1 MVGTLRSFKI
11 PRAAVAAVRDLAVIA
26 GLAAGLGGCAVAVG
40 AGAAGGVAALQE
52 RGIEGAAKD
61 FKVEA
66 LIMEQW
72 INFDLDLPVKV
83 GVEVYEGRVL
93 LTGAVA
99 DPQLRA
105 DAVRLAWKVIGV
117 KDVLNE
123 IQVTGDSGI
132 IDFARDSWITAQLKT
147 KLTFDEEVMAINYA
161 IETVNG
167 IIYLIGIAQNQKE
180 LDRVIAQGR
189 NIPYVRDIISH
200 VRVKSPGSKEGK

>member
-1 MVGTLRSFKI
+1 MVGTLRSLGA
-11 PRAAVAAVRDLAVIA
+11 PRAAAAALRDLAVVA
-26 GLAAGLGGCAVAVG
+26 ALAAGLGGCAAAVG
-40 AGAAGGVAALQE
+40 VGAAGGVAAYQE

-61 FKVEA
+61 LKVEA
-66 LIMEQW
+66 LITELW
-72 INFDLDLPVKV
+72 INFDLKLPVKV

-99 DPQLRA
+99 DPQMRA
-105 DAVRLAWKVIGV
+105 DAVRLAWKASGV
-117 KDVLNE
+117 KDVINE

-132 IDFARDSWITAQLKT
+132 VDFTRDSWISTQLKI

-167 IIYLIGIAQNQKE
+167 VIYLIGIAQNQKE

-189 NIPYVRDIISH
+189 NIPYVRNIISH
-200 VRVKSPGSKEGK
+200 VRVKNVK